1 MLLVR
6 SHCRAIEEAKYDEE
20 NLKVDVGADG
30 TEPEAVE
37 SSSGLLL
44 AACGLNQTKSQPC
57 SASYYSY
64 DENGDALA
72 DGLSNRR
79 VRD

>member
-6 SHCRAIEEAKYDEE
+6 SHCRAIDESKYDEE

-30 TEPEAVE
+30 TEPGAVE

-44 AACGLNQTKSQPC
+44 AAWAQSNEITTVFSKLFIRRERGCLIGRRSFQP
-57 SASYYSY
+57 
-64 DENGDALA
+64 GP
-72 DGLSNRR
+72 
-79 VRD
+79 

>member
-44 AACGLNQTKSQPC
+44 AACGLNQTKSRPC
-57 SASYYSY
+57 SASYSY
-64 DENGDALA
+64 DENGAALA
-72 DGLSNRR
+72 DGLSNLR